1 MTFDFLTTNLKENID
16 NISLKF
22 NNNSNFKLREIIIG
36 ENIRSVIFYIS
47 GLTDKNEIQDTIIK
61 PLVCNN
67 SFKHDNYDIID
78 VITKKILY
86 SCDISVID
94 KINDIDFEILGG
106 KCVLLI
112 ENQSKAIVCNVKSSK
127 YRSIQE
133 STTEKS
139 ILGAKESFVESIEL
153 NLTMIQRKIKNPNFK
168 YENYIIGKE
177 TNTQVTLVYV
187 ENIIDPIVLNKIKS
201 KISSIDLPMIPY
213 AGFIEQ
219 SFDKRVFNIFPA
231 TRITEK
237 PDKAVFELVKG
248 KAIILIEEYPGA
260 VILPTTFIEF
270 FQGSEDYSD
279 KPTIASFSR
288 LLRFLAIITV
298 VVLEPMYLTLI
309 YYNSEL
315 FPYELISI
323 IISSRQ
329 NIPLPP
335 LLEIFTMDL
344 AVEILREG
352 GIRLPNPI
360 GTTLAIVGGIVI
372 GESATK
378 VGLVSSITLFIVAV
392 TVISTFLIPNY
403 QMTLS
408 IRFIRFPLLFLSQM
422 FGFLGLLSGL
432 YLFLI
437 ILTKLEFFGVRYFS
451 PFMPMRFSDISDTI
465 IRGPIKTV
473 LSVPKSI
480 KPSIRTKK

>member
-1 MTFDFLTTNLKENID
+1 MPFNFLTANLNENID
-16 NISLKF
+16 NISSNF
-22 NNNSNFKLREIIIG
+22 INNSSFKTREIIIG
-36 ENIRSVIFYIS
+36 NNIRCMLFYIS
-47 GLTDKNEIQDTIIK
+47 GLTDKSEIQDTIIK

-67 SFKHDNYDIID
+67 IFQYNEANVIEI
-78 VITKKILY
+78 ITKRILY
-86 SCDISVID
+86 SCEISISD
-94 KINDIDFEILGG
+94 KINDISFEILSG
-106 KCVLLI
+106 KCVVLI
-112 ENQSKAIVCNVKSSK
+112 ENQNKAIICNARSSK

-139 ILGAKESFVESIEL
+139 ILGSKESFVESIEL
-153 NLTMIQRKIKNPNFK
+153 NLTMLQRKIKNSNFK
-168 YENYIIGKE
+168 FENYIIGKE
-177 TNTQVTLVYV
+177 TNTQITLVYI
-187 ENIIDPIVLNKIKS
+187 EKIIDPLVLNKIKS
-201 KISSIDLPMIPY
+201 KIQSINLPMIPY

-219 SFDKRVFNIFPA
+219 SFDKRLFNIFPS
-231 TRITEK
+231 TRVTEK

-260 VILPTTFIEF
+260 IIVPTTFIEF

-288 LLRFLAIITV
+288 ILRFIAILTV

-309 YYNSEL
+309 YYNPEL

-408 IRFIRFPLLFLSQM
+408 IRFIRFPLLFLSQL
-422 FGFLGLLSGL
+422 FGFLGLLAGL

-480 KPSIRTKK
+480 TPSKKKNR